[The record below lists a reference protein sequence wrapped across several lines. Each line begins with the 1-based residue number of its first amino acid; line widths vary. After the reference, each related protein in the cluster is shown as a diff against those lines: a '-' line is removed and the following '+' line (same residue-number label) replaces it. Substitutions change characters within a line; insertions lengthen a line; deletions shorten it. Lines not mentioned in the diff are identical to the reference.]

1 MVTIEGIV
9 GIGKSTLIKVLQKKL
24 VLNIV
29 EQDFLH
35 NISLADSYSNQEYIF
50 EKQMIFLFSDYHL
63 LLKNSKLNSPNIT
76 ITDFSLERSE
86 IMARLLIT
94 DEEYQKVF
102 LPTYKYLLSRLDM
115 RKMLIV
121 MHGDI
126 EKILFQIKKRN
137 RLMEKNID
145 QEFLKIRQTQLL
157 NNLKSFTYDKLI
169 MLDIDAYDILNND
182 VIDWLVQEIIAYE
195 RERGLLI

>member
-9 GIGKSTLIKVLQKKL
+9 GTGKSTLIKNLQKKL

-29 EQDFLH
+29 EQDFEH
-35 NISLADSYSNQEYIF
+35 NISLADSYINQEYIF

-63 LLKNSKLNSPNIT
+63 LFKNSRMNSPNIT

-94 DEEYQKVF
+94 DEEYVKIF
-102 LPTYKYLLSRLDM
+102 LPTYKYLLSKLDM

-126 EKILFQIKKRN
+126 EKILFQIRKRN
-137 RLMEKNID
+137 RLMEKNI
-145 QEFLKIRQTQLL
+145 EPGFLKIRQDQLL
-157 NNLKSFTYDKLI
+157 KNLNSFVYDKLI
-169 MLDIDAYDILNND
+169 MLDIDVFDISNND
-182 VIDWLVQEIIAYE
+182 TINWLVQEIMTYE
-195 RERGLLI
+195 QERGLLV